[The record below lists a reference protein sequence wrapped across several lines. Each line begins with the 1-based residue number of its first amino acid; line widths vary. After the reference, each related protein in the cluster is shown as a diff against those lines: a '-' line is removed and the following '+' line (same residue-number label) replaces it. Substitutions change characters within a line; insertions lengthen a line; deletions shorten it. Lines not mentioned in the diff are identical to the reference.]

1 LIKIKDSAAWS
12 DYVPFGSKA
21 MRSQDLEEMRRIPFF
36 RNVEAG
42 QLDAM
47 LRGAFLQRFPA
58 HVELIQTGEPADFL
72 HVVVE
77 GTVEMFSGHRDRET
91 TLGVSGPG
99 DSFILAA
106 VLFDRPYLQSAR
118 ALVSSRILMM
128 PADAVRQAFA
138 ADAGFA
144 RAVAENLALA
154 YRGVIKELK
163 NQKLRS
169 GLERLANWLLTHDA
183 ENGSLG
189 HFDLPFDKK
198 VLAGRLG
205 MAPEV
210 LSRSFAALGA
220 YNVVVQGPSVVIRD
234 VTALRKLAQPCAT
247 IDGNSV

>member
-1 LIKIKDSAAWS
+1 
-12 DYVPFGSKA
+12 

-36 RNVEAG
+36 SVVEPA
-42 QLDAM
+42 QVEAM

-72 HVVVE
+72 HVIVE

-118 ALVSSRILMM
+118 ALVASRILMV
-128 PADAVRQAFA
+128 PADAVRQAFS

-144 RAVAENLALA
+144 RSVAENLALA

-183 ENGSLG
+183 ETGSKG
-189 HFDLPFDKK
+189 QFDLPFDKR
-198 VLAGRLG
+198 VLAARLG

-210 LSRSFAALGA
+210 LSRSFAALSA
-220 YNVVVQGPSVVIRD
+220 YHVVVQGPSIALRD
-234 VTALRKLAQPCAT
+234 IAALRKLAQPCST
-247 IDGNSV
+247 IDGTSM

>member
-1 LIKIKDSAAWS
+1 
-12 DYVPFGSKA
+12 
-21 MRSQDLEEMRRIPFF
+21 MRSQDFEEMRRIPFL

-42 QLDAM
+42 QVEAM

-58 HVELIQTGEPADFL
+58 HVELIHTGEPADFL

-77 GTVEMFSGHRDRET
+77 GTVEMFSSHRDRET
-91 TLGVSGPG
+91 TLGVASPG

-118 ALVSSRILMM
+118 ALVGSRILMV
-128 PADAVRQAFA
+128 PADSVREAFA
-138 ADAGFA
+138 TDPGFA
-144 RAVAENLALA
+144 RVVAENLALA

-183 ENGSLG
+183 ENGSHG
-189 HFDLPFDKK
+189 RFEFPFDKK
-198 VLAGRLG
+198 VLAARLG

-220 YNVVVQGPSVVIRD
+220 YHVVVQGPTVVIHD
-234 VTALRKLAQPCAT
+234 AAALRKLAQPCAT
-247 IDGNSV
+247 IDGTSL

>member
-1 LIKIKDSAAWS
+1 
-12 DYVPFGSKA
+12 

-36 RNVEAG
+36 GGVEPA
-42 QLDAM
+42 QVEAM

-72 HVVVE
+72 HVIVE

-118 ALVSSRILMM
+118 ALVASRILMV

-144 RAVAENLALA
+144 RSVAENLALA

-183 ENGSLG
+183 ETGSKG
-189 HFDLPFDKK
+189 QFDLPFDKR
-198 VLAGRLG
+198 VLAARLG

-210 LSRSFAALGA
+210 LSRSFAALAA
-220 YNVVVQGPSVVIRD
+220 YHVVVQGPSIAIRD
-234 VTALRKLAQPCAT
+234 VAALRKLAQPCST
-247 IDGNSV
+247 IDGTSM

>member
-1 LIKIKDSAAWS
+1 
-12 DYVPFGSKA
+12 
-21 MRSQDLEEMRRIPFF
+21 
-36 RNVEAG
+36 
-42 QLDAM
+42 M

-72 HVVVE
+72 HVIVE

-118 ALVSSRILMM
+118 ALVASRILMV
-128 PADAVRQAFA
+128 PADAVRQAFS

-144 RAVAENLALA
+144 RSVAENLALA

-183 ENGSLG
+183 ETGSKG
-189 HFDLPFDKK
+189 QFDLPFDKR
-198 VLAGRLG
+198 VLAARLG

-210 LSRSFAALGA
+210 LSRSFAALSA
-220 YNVVVQGPSVVIRD
+220 YHVVVQGPSIALRD
-234 VTALRKLAQPCAT
+234 IAALRKLAQPCST
-247 IDGNSV
+247 IDGTSM

>member
-1 LIKIKDSAAWS
+1 
-12 DYVPFGSKA
+12 

-36 RNVEAG
+36 GGVETA
-42 QLDAM
+42 QVESM

-72 HVVVE
+72 HVIVE

-118 ALVSSRILMM
+118 ALVASRILMV

-138 ADAGFA
+138 TDAGFA
-144 RAVAENLALA
+144 RSVAENLALA

-183 ENGSLG
+183 ETGSKG
-189 HFDLPFDKK
+189 QFDLPFDKR
-198 VLAGRLG
+198 VLAARLG

-210 LSRSFAALGA
+210 LSRSFAALSA
-220 YNVVVQGPSVVIRD
+220 YHVVVQGPSITIRD
-234 VTALRKLAQPCAT
+234 VAALRKLAQPCST
-247 IDGNSV
+247 IDGTSM